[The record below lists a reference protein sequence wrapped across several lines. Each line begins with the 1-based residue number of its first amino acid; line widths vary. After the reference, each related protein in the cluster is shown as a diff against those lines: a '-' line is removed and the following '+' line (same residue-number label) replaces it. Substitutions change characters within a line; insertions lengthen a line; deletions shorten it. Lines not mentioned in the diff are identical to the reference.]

1 MPIVTIDLWSGR
13 TREQKEHLAEA
24 ITQSMVEILHV
35 KPQTVQVL
43 YNNIEKS
50 DWAINGKLQD
60 DI

>member
-13 TREQKEHLAEA
+13 TREQKELLAEA

-35 KPQTVQVL
+35 KPQAIQIV
-43 YNNIEKS
+43 YNNIEKC

-60 DI
+60 EV